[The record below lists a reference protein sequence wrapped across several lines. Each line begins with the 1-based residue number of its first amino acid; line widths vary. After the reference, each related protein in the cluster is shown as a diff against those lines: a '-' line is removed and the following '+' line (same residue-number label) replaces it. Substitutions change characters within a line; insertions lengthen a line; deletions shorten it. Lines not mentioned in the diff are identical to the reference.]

1 MAPLLQVS
9 HSNLTSMQL
18 ALWKSKYCEHLS
30 HLQDVT
36 ITRFRDSSSA
46 LPASLVT
53 LNTSLSAL
61 YPRGP
66 SLCVLDVGALPSL
79 RVIRLSDVRQD
90 SLNWYP
96 YIAYTARRLF
106 ALCDGR
112 RIAIEDKHFQ
122 PLHMQFVDAQI
133 AKILQYEDPQDA
145 WKNAD
150 KFLLNER
157 VRIPGWARY
166 YVG

>member
-96 YIAYTARRLF
+96 YIAYTARSLF

-112 RIAIEDKHFQ
+112 HIAIEDKHFQ
-122 PLHMQFVDAQI
+122 SLHMQFVDAQI
-133 AKILQYEDPQDA
+133 AKILQYEDPRDA

-150 KFLLNER
+150 KFLLDER